1 MVKERCNSA
10 LLSRFCEVYIPLS
23 PSVFTYGVPEGA
35 DIQRGSVVWVQL
47 ARRKP
52 TLALV
57 SRVHSDKPSFDV
69 RYACPHESGY
79 VFSERYMESLEWVS
93 KYYISSPMRTLNV
106 FWPADFDKFLDALL
120 AEKSEPRGEALS
132 NGPEME
138 VCSDLPPLTG
148 EQETALASLVEDLDK
163 DGFRGTLLHG
173 VTGSGKT
180 RVYQELVREAL
191 KRNKRVLILVPEIGL
206 TPQTASRF
214 EDYLKVP
221 VVVLH
226 SALSAP
232 QKRAGYLAVL
242 DGSAKVVLGTRSAI
256 LSPFDFDVGSALPYA

>member
-1 MVKERCNSA
+1 M
-10 LLSRFCEVYIPLS
+10 
-23 PSVFTYGVPEGA
+23 
-35 DIQRGSVVWVQL
+35 QL

-57 SRVHSDKPSFDV
+57 SRVHSEKPSFDV

-138 VCSDLPPLTG
+138 VCSNLPPLTG

-232 QKRAGYLAVL
+232 LIWL
-242 DGSAKVVLGTRSAI
+242 C
-256 LSPFDFDVGSALPYA
+256 